1 MKIERALRHM
11 RFERVFRIGQGRQF
25 ESHGNHPSSGQAIRP
40 VTSPP
45 RRRSTAPR
53 GLSPAGLSPTA
64 NLVRRYDSDRF
75 QTALFAPAER
85 REALFALYAF
95 NSEIARVRERTRE
108 PVLGQIRLHWWRE
121 TIAAAFAER
130 PPPRHEVAEP
140 LFAAIRTHGLE
151 EAQFARLIDAREQDL
166 EEGPPPSLAALE
178 AYAEASSAPLVDL
191 ALAVLGVREAAV
203 REAGRRVGIGYA
215 LAGLLR
221 AMPFRARAGRPLIP
235 ADIAERTGL
244 DERDW
249 RALRTS
255 PALVAATAEIAA
267 AAARHLAA
275 ARAGHAVVPRRAVP
289 ALLPAIVARR
299 ALRRLARADYDPFD
313 PRLLLPDPLQIWRL
327 ARAALLRR
335 Y

>member
-1 MKIERALRHM
+1 MGVSA
-11 RFERVFRIGQGRQF
+11 V
-25 ESHGNHPSSGQAIRP
+25 
-40 VTSPP
+40 
-45 RRRSTAPR
+45 
-53 GLSPAGLSPTA
+53 A
-64 NLVRRYDSDRF
+64 NLVRRYDPDRF

-140 LFAAIRTHGLE
+140 LYAAIRAHGLA
-151 EAQFARLIDAREQDL
+151 EAQFARLIDTRERDFDDA
-166 EEGPPPSLAALE
+166 PPPDLAALE
-178 AYAEASSAPLVDL
+178 AYAEGSSAPLVHL
-191 ALAVLGVREAAV
+191 ALAVLGVRAAAV

-215 LAGLLR
+215 LAGLIR

-235 ADIAERTGL
+235 IDIAARTGL

-255 PALVAATAEIAA
+255 PALKAATAEIAA

-275 ARAGHAVVPRRAVP
+275 ARADRVPRRALP
-289 ALLPAIVARR
+289 ALLPAIVAER
-299 ALRRLARADYDPFD
+299 ALRRLACARYDPFD
-313 PRLLLPDPLQIWRL
+313 PRLSAPDPLQIWRL
-327 ARAALLRR
+327 AWAALVGR